1 MKINW
6 GTGIVI
12 AIIAFIGF
20 IMFMVTTMITDHKYN
35 HDLVTDRYY
44 QKELKYQDNI
54 NAERNTKNLKEP
66 ITIFSNKK
74 GIDITFPKNFES
86 KSIKGT
92 VFLYRPS
99 DKALD
104 TKFPIHIKNH
114 KLHIS
119 ENYLIE
125 GRWNITIDFTY
136 KNIPYLYHKELIY

>member
-1 MKINW
+1 MKLNW

-54 NAERNTKNLKEP
+54 NAEQNVLAIQDAIVIQSNQKGLELL
-66 ITIFSNKK
+66 FSEE
-74 GIDITFPKNFES
+74 FQSEF
-86 KSIKGT
+86 IKGK

-99 DKALD
+99 DKTLD
-104 TKFPIHIKNH
+104 SEFPIVLKNRT
-114 KLHIS
+114 LHIP
-119 ENYLIE
+119 EKFLVG
-125 GRWNITIDFTY
+125 GRWNITVDFTY
-136 KNIPYLYHKELIY
+136 KGTPFLYHKELTL

>member
-12 AIIAFIGF
+12 SIIAFIGF

-54 NAERNTKNLKEP
+54 NAERNIKEIKNAVVVESTQKGLE
-66 ITIFSNKK
+66 IIFSKEFQ
-74 GIDITFPKNFES
+74 TEL
-86 KSIKGT
+86 IKGKL
-92 VFLYRPS
+92 FLYRPS
-99 DKALD
+99 DKTLD
-104 TKFPIHIKNH
+104 SEFPLVLKDH

-119 ENYLIE
+119 ENYLVE